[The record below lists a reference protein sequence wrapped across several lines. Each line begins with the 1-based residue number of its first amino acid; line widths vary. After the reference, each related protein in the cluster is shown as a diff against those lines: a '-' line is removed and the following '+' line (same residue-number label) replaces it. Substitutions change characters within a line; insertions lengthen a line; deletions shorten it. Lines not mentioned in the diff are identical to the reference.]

1 MCCMRLKTRLKK
13 LRKSA
18 RESDVPSNS
27 VQRTVLEMSMV
38 GSDWGRYVLAGVVAV
53 AAVGCFLVLVF
64 VDPPQAV
71 RDTVLVG
78 FTWIMAKFQT
88 VIDYYFGSSESS
100 KEKTKLLSAS

>member
-1 MCCMRLKTRLKK
+1 
-13 LRKSA
+13 
-18 RESDVPSNS
+18 
-27 VQRTVLEMSMV
+27 MV
-38 GSDWGRYVLAGVVAV
+38 ASDWGRYVLAGVVAI

-88 VIDYYFGSSESS
+88 VIDYYFGSSEGS